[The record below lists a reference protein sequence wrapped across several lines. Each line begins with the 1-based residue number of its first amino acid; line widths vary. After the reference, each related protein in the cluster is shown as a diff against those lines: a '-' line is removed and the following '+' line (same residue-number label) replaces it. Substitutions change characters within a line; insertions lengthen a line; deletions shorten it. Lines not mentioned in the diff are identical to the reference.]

1 MAPRGR
7 FLLGAYPP
15 SFYLALA
22 ANLAFFTGFQWTFA
36 TLPAY
41 IQEIGGGAA
50 AIGLAFGLFSLS
62 AVAARPLVGWLVD
75 HWGRK
80 PVLLVGA
87 ALFALSPALYAL
99 FDTLWPFQIIR
110 VLHGVGIAA
119 FTTAYTTLVGD
130 LAPPERRGEAIGF
143 SGITNNL
150 GMLFAPALGAYVVEA
165 RGYAPHFWLSA
176 AITALSLLLLL
187 PIVEPARERVIR
199 AEGLSLRAVARL
211 RPVWVASFGI
221 TGLAVAYGA
230 VLSFLAPFAEEYS
243 LTAAGGSAA
252 LTTGGYF
259 SAFAVA
265 MMLAQASAGWLS
277 DRLGRRAV
285 ALPGMAVVAL
295 AMGGLA
301 LARSDLALLS
311 AGAIFGLSW
320 GLARAGIDTAVVEAV
335 SLKARGTA
343 VSFLYTMFDIGVGV
357 GSFGLGV
364 IAQASGYAA
373 VFYAAAVW
381 AVMALAGYLVW
392 SRSLSE
398 HRFPQI
404 HTD

>member
-1 MAPRGR
+1 MTATRR
-7 FLLGAYPP
+7 YPP
-15 SFYLALA
+15 SLYLALV
-22 ANLAFFTGFQWTFA
+22 ANLFFFTGFQWTFA
-36 TLPAY
+36 ALPGY
-41 IQEIGGGAA
+41 VQEIGGGAA

-75 HWGRK
+75 RWGRK

-99 FDTLWPFQIIR
+99 LNTLWLFQVVR

-130 LAPPERRGEAIGF
+130 LAPPERRGEAIGL

-150 GMLFAPALGAYVVEA
+150 GMRFAPALGAYVVESW
-165 RGYAPHFWLSA
+165 GYATHFWIAA
-176 AITALSLLLLL
+176 AITALSLVLLL
-187 PIVEPARERVIR
+187 PIIEPEREQVAQ
-199 AEGLSLRAVARL
+199 AESCSLRDVARL

-243 LTAAGGSAA
+243 LTAAGG
-252 LTTGGYF
+252 YF

-277 DRLGRRAV
+277 DRVGRRAV
-285 ALPGMAVVAL
+285 AVPGMAVTVA
-295 AMGGLA
+295 AMAGLA
-301 LARSDLALLS
+301 LSRSDAALLF
-311 AGAIFGLSW
+311 AGVVFGLSW

-335 SLKARGTA
+335 SPQARGTA
-343 VSFLYTMFDIGVGV
+343 VSFLYTMFDGGVGV

-364 IAQASGYAA
+364 VAQVQGYAA

-381 AVMALAGYLVW
+381 AVVALAGYLVW
-392 SRSLSE
+392 GR
-398 HRFPQI
+398 RA
-404 HTD
+404 D

>member
-1 MAPRGR
+1 MRTPRR
-7 FLLGAYPP
+7 YPP
-15 SFYLALA
+15 SFYLALT
-22 ANLAFFTGFQWTFA
+22 ANLFFFTGFQWTFA

-75 HWGRK
+75 RWGRK

-87 ALFALSPALYAL
+87 AIFGLSPALYAML
-99 FDTLWPFQIIR
+99 DALLPFQFIR
-110 VLHGVGIAA
+110 VFHGVGIAA

-130 LAPPERRGEAIGF
+130 LASPDRRGEAIGL
-143 SGITNNL
+143 SGLTNNL
-150 GMLFAPALGAYVVEA
+150 GMLFAPALGAYVVREW
-165 RGYAPHFWLSA
+165 GYATHFWLAA
-176 AITALSLLLLL
+176 AITAMSVLLLL
-187 PIVEPARERVIR
+187 PIVEPAKEPVVRTV
-199 AEGLSLRAVARL
+199 GLSLRAVARL

-230 VLSFLAPFAEEYS
+230 VLSFLAPFAERYS
-243 LTAAGGSAA
+243 LTAAGG
-252 LTTGGYF
+252 YF
-259 SAFAVA
+259 STFAVT

-285 ALPGMAVVAL
+285 AVPGMAVVVL

-301 LARSDLALLS
+301 LARSDAALLF
-311 AGAIFGLSW
+311 AGAAFGLSW
-320 GLARAGIDTAVVEAV
+320 GLVRAGIDTAVVEAV
-335 SLKARGTA
+335 SPEARGTA
-343 VSFLYTMFDIGVGV
+343 VSFLYTMFDSGVGV

-364 IAQASGYAA
+364 VAQVQGYAA
-373 VFYAAAVW
+373 VFYAAAAW
-381 AVMALAGYLVW
+381 AVVALSGYLVW
-392 SRSLSE
+392 SRSSSG